1 MNILRNHN
9 DEKYCFTILF
19 TVIFTGLFNQNAVA
33 NMRLSTKNKIDAEME
48 KLIQQIDKI
57 AEK

>member
-1 MNILRNHN
+1 MK
-9 DEKYCFTILF
+9 KYCFTILF